1 MPAQSPGDSW
11 AHAYLKYEVQHT
23 DFFNFHVTNSPIVL
37 EHVFG
42 SQKTQ
47 CSATRIYSYGRADPL
62 TRIVRR
68 VMSALMGLI
77 ALKAASR
84 EQLAGG
90 CSLRQEP
97 RNPRKATSK
106 IRKC

>member
-11 AHAYLKYEVQHT
+11 AHAYLKYEVQTSLT

-90 CSLRQEP
+90 CSLRQE
-97 RNPRKATSK
+97 TSEPK
-106 IRKC
+106 KSNEQE